1 MPRPSKRFPDNP
13 ENQAWIRTCPQQ
25 GGGYIFR
32 KPSPSK
38 SRRIGMMTL
47 TQRRWHQAFT
57 LIELQAVVATI
68 AILAALLLPVLS
80 KAQIKAQR
88 TACQSN
94 LRQLGMA
101 WSLYSTDNGT
111 RLAQSYP
118 INNINAWVQGDMSN
132 PGIDI
137 IDRVG

>member
-1 MPRPSKRFPDNP
+1 MSVRSSMTP
-13 ENQAWIRTCPQQ
+13 ESSRA
-25 GGGYIFR
+25 
-32 KPSPSK
+32 
-38 SRRIGMMTL
+38 SRRL
-47 TQRRWHQAFT
+47 AFT
-57 LIELQAVVATI
+57 LIELLAVVATI

-111 RLAQSYP
+111 RLVQSYP
-118 INNINAWVQGDMSN
+118 INNVNAWVQGDMSN
-132 PGIDI
+132 PGEA
-137 IDRVG
+137 G